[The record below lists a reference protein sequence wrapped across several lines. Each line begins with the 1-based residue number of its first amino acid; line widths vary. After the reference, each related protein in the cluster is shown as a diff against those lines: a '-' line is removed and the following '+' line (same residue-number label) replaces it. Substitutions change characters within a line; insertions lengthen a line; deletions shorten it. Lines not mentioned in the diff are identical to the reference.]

1 MHYCKIFHGKLRACA
16 SFWRDTICAS
26 EFVLDI
32 IEHGYKIPFKI
43 TTPPYSIEN
52 RSSATRRDSF
62 VREAISELLARG
74 CVREV
79 ANYPEFCNPLH
90 VAVQSSGKLRLILDL
105 SYLNSFV
112 VKQSIKYEDLRCV
125 LQMFPSGMF
134 TFCFDLK
141 SAYHHIDICAEHMK
155 FLSFKWPT
163 GDGRMK
169 FYEFTVLPFGLTSA
183 PYVFTKVLRQLIR
196 FWRGHG
202 HRVLLYLDDG
212 IGGHFSKTSA
222 THLSIKVRQ
231 DIIACGFTL
240 NDEKSVWEPTQIIT
254 FLGVILNFVTGTI
267 HIPERRLAKLKG
279 TLATCLNTRFV
290 SARELASITGQIIAM
305 SCAIRNLTRL
315 LTRNCY
321 SAIEAVNHWDH
332 NIVVSPK
339 IRYELQFWLNNID
352 SIHGRPM
359 SPKSSAVAVVYSDAR
374 DTGFGGYSVQ
384 CGVDL
389 VAGNWSKLHMASSS
403 TLKELLAVKFVL
415 LSMLDHLSGLPVKW
429 FTDNQNVANIVS
441 CGSAKAHLQ
450 AEALSIYNICC
461 NHSISIEMEW
471 IPRSQNDQAD
481 FLSRIYDPDDWGL
494 SWDTFRKIDLLWGPH
509 SVDRFANYIN
519 SKIARFNSQYWN
531 PGAEGVDA
539 FVMDWSGENNYV
551 CPPICLIPRVL
562 LHMSNCKAQ
571 GTLII
576 PLWYSAPFWPMI
588 CGEYNVFR
596 EFVLDCMDLLPYK
609 NAFCP
614 GNCGS
619 IFGNQDLT
627 FRMLALRVD
636 FNL

>member
-1 MHYCKIFHGKLRACA
+1 MGPFHLISRIFGPKGDTRPIMPTPSKLSTCVFDAASEDIGLVPVPSKTSQMPKIPAGEDCWELEQGVHYYEIFHGKLRACA

-43 TTPPYSIEN
+43 TPPPYSIEN

-169 FYEFTVLPFGLTSA
+169 FYEFTVLPFGLTST

-254 FLGVILNFVTGTI
+254 FLGVILNLVTGTI

-279 TLATCLNTRFV
+279 ALATCLNTRFV

-305 SCAIRNLTRL
+305 SCAVGNLTRL

-321 SAIEAVNHWDH
+321 SAIEAVNH
-332 NIVVSPK
+332 
-339 IRYELQFWLNNID
+339 
-352 SIHGRPM
+352 
-359 SPKSSAVAVVYSDAR
+359 
-374 DTGFGGYSVQ
+374 
-384 CGVDL
+384 
-389 VAGNWSKLHMASSS
+389 
-403 TLKELLAVKFVL
+403 
-415 LSMLDHLSGLPVKW
+415 
-429 FTDNQNVANIVS
+429 
-441 CGSAKAHLQ
+441 
-450 AEALSIYNICC
+450 
-461 NHSISIEMEW
+461 
-471 IPRSQNDQAD
+471 
-481 FLSRIYDPDDWGL
+481 
-494 SWDTFRKIDLLWGPH
+494 
-509 SVDRFANYIN
+509 
-519 SKIARFNSQYWN
+519 
-531 PGAEGVDA
+531 
-539 FVMDWSGENNYV
+539 
-551 CPPICLIPRVL
+551 
-562 LHMSNCKAQ
+562 
-571 GTLII
+571 
-576 PLWYSAPFWPMI
+576 
-588 CGEYNVFR
+588 
-596 EFVLDCMDLLPYK
+596 
-609 NAFCP
+609 
-614 GNCGS
+614 
-619 IFGNQDLT
+619 
-627 FRMLALRVD
+627 
-636 FNL
+636 

>member
-1 MHYCKIFHGKLRACA
+1 MGPFHLISRIFGPKGDTRPIMPTPSKLSTCVFDAASEDIGLVPVPSRTSQMPNIPAGEDCWELEQGVHYCEIFHGKLRACA

-43 TTPPYSIEN
+43 TPPPYSIEN

-279 TLATCLNTRFV
+279 ALATCLNTRFV

-305 SCAIRNLTRL
+305 SCAVGNL
-315 LTRNCY
+315 N
-321 SAIEAVNHWDH
+321 
-332 NIVVSPK
+332 
-339 IRYELQFWLNNID
+339 
-352 SIHGRPM
+352 
-359 SPKSSAVAVVYSDAR
+359 
-374 DTGFGGYSVQ
+374 
-384 CGVDL
+384 
-389 VAGNWSKLHMASSS
+389 
-403 TLKELLAVKFVL
+403 
-415 LSMLDHLSGLPVKW
+415 
-429 FTDNQNVANIVS
+429 
-441 CGSAKAHLQ
+441 
-450 AEALSIYNICC
+450 
-461 NHSISIEMEW
+461 
-471 IPRSQNDQAD
+471 
-481 FLSRIYDPDDWGL
+481 
-494 SWDTFRKIDLLWGPH
+494 
-509 SVDRFANYIN
+509 
-519 SKIARFNSQYWN
+519 
-531 PGAEGVDA
+531 
-539 FVMDWSGENNYV
+539 
-551 CPPICLIPRVL
+551 
-562 LHMSNCKAQ
+562 
-571 GTLII
+571 
-576 PLWYSAPFWPMI
+576 
-588 CGEYNVFR
+588 
-596 EFVLDCMDLLPYK
+596 
-609 NAFCP
+609 
-614 GNCGS
+614 
-619 IFGNQDLT
+619 
-627 FRMLALRVD
+627 
-636 FNL
+636 

>member
-1 MHYCKIFHGKLRACA
+1 MAEEQQERSSHSILSGQPSSAAPIPTNLGDILEAQKHAILSAVNFQIQNLQTNLLTAQAELSSRIVAESQADTYAFKKKGNEQQFKFNQTVIKKTHAALRALEGTNIAQAKEELAEGMALLQNRQKLIKLADKSEFGWATVQEYIDDELADDEADA
-16 SFWRDTICAS
+16 SKIRKVEKRAGARVKSLQEKKRKTVQPKPVTAVSNSITPTPHSVAHGPSHLISRIFGPKGDTRHIVPTPSKLSTCVFDAANENIGLVPVPSGTSQMPNIPAAEDGWEIEQDVHYCAS

-32 IEHGYKIPFKI
+32 MEHGYKI
-43 TTPPYSIEN
+43 TPPTYSIEN

-62 VREAISELLARG
+62 VREAISEFLAGG

-79 ANYPEFCNPLH
+79 TNYPEFCNPLH
-90 VAVQSSGKLRLILDL
+90 VAVQSSRKLRLILDL
-105 SYLNSFV
+105 YYLNSFV

-212 IGGHFSKTSA
+212 IGGNFCQTSA
-222 THLSIKVRQ
+222 TRLSIKVRQ

-267 HIPERRLAKLKG
+267 HIPERGLAKLKG
-279 TLATCLNTRFV
+279 SLATCLNTRFV

-305 SCAIRNLTRL
+305 SCAVGNLTRL

-332 NIVVSPK
+332 KIVISPE
-339 IRYELQFWLNNID
+339 IR
-352 SIHGRPM
+352 
-359 SPKSSAVAVVYSDAR
+359 
-374 DTGFGGYSVQ
+374 
-384 CGVDL
+384 
-389 VAGNWSKLHMASSS
+389 
-403 TLKELLAVKFVL
+403 
-415 LSMLDHLSGLPVKW
+415 
-429 FTDNQNVANIVS
+429 
-441 CGSAKAHLQ
+441 
-450 AEALSIYNICC
+450 
-461 NHSISIEMEW
+461 
-471 IPRSQNDQAD
+471 
-481 FLSRIYDPDDWGL
+481 
-494 SWDTFRKIDLLWGPH
+494 
-509 SVDRFANYIN
+509 
-519 SKIARFNSQYWN
+519 
-531 PGAEGVDA
+531 
-539 FVMDWSGENNYV
+539 
-551 CPPICLIPRVL
+551 
-562 LHMSNCKAQ
+562 
-571 GTLII
+571 
-576 PLWYSAPFWPMI
+576 
-588 CGEYNVFR
+588 
-596 EFVLDCMDLLPYK
+596 
-609 NAFCP
+609 
-614 GNCGS
+614 
-619 IFGNQDLT
+619 
-627 FRMLALRVD
+627 
-636 FNL
+636 